1 MNTDIRLIALDLD
14 GTLLDSD
21 KKLSEAN
28 REALRMC
35 AERGIEIVPCTGR
48 IWQGIPEFIR
58 ELPGVR
64 YAITVNGA
72 VIRDIRKDQTLAEHK
87 MSYET
92 AVALMELAQKFHVMY
107 DCYIDGQGYG
117 ESRFMDHLDDYGAP
131 VTLQGMI
138 RRTRRPMTNLIRMV
152 REKAEP
158 VEKVNY
164 FFDNQE
170 ERSRAKIELAERND
184 IVVSS
189 SFSNN
194 LEINGPGATKGNGIL
209 CVAKH
214 MGIDSSQTMGF
225 GDGEN
230 DLSMMELA
238 GIGVAMANAVD
249 SVKKAADYV
258 TLANDED
265 GVAAALHKFILD
277 A

>member
-14 GTLLDSD
+14 GTLLDSE
-21 KKLSEAN
+21 KNLSQAN

-72 VIRDIRKDQTLAEHK
+72 VIRDIQKDQTLAEHK
-87 MSYET
+87 MSCET
-92 AVALMELAQKFHVMY
+92 AAALMELAQQFHVMY

-117 ESRFMDHLDDYGAP
+117 ESRFMDHMDDYGTP
-131 VTLQGMI
+131 LTLQGMI
-138 RRTRRPMTNLIRMV
+138 RKTRRPTPNLLEMV
-152 REKAEP
+152 RRKADP

-170 ERSRAKIELAERND
+170 ELVRARVALSKRDD

-194 LEINGPGATKGNGIL
+194 LEINGTGATKGNGIL
-209 CVAKH
+209 CLAEHV
-214 MGIDSSQTMGF
+214 GIDPSQTMGF

-230 DLSMMELA
+230 DLSMMKLS
-238 GIGVAMANAVD
+238 GIGVAMANAVE
-249 SVKKAADYV
+249 SVKMAADYV
-258 TLANDED
+258 TLTNDED
-265 GVAAALHKFILD
+265 GVAAALRKLILN